1 MYLDKHG
8 AVSVFAAFKAIVE
21 EKVKINLTCSM
32 GYVENFLSDKS
43 YRQSDIIASRKGL
56 TVYIGNTD
64 AEGRLVLA
72 DCMNWTQQKYKV
84 DVLIEESTLTGA
96 MVVALGSRF
105 AGIFSNSEE
114 LVQQVK
120 CAGKQVKE

>member
-1 MYLDKHG
+1 M
-8 AVSVFAAFKAIVE
+8 
-21 EKVKINLTCSM
+21 
-32 GYVENFLSDKS
+32 
-43 YRQSDIIASRKGL
+43 
-56 TVYIGNTD
+56 
-64 AEGRLVLA
+64 VLA
-72 DCMNWTQQKYKV
+72 DCMNWTQEKYKV